1 MANVDVTIN
10 KTNRPNEATAAF
22 EFKDA
27 AANDTILIPFD
38 GKDQQTTFIVTAA
51 AACNLTIKAGDSLQG
66 VNDEVIAITANKYHA
81 FSLDSGRF
89 KNIRGENAGKVVMTP
104 SAACSIAVVE
114 TRV

>member
-1 MANVDVTIN
+1 MANVNVTVI
-10 KTNRPNEATAAF
+10 KTLEPNVASEGFTFTAA
-22 EFKDA
+22 A
-27 AANDTILIPFD
+27 ASDNILVPLE
-38 GKDQQTTFIVTAA
+38 GKDEQTTFIVTAT

-66 VNDEVIAITANKYHA
+66 VNDEIIAITAGKYHV

-89 KNIRGENAGKVVMTP
+89 KNIRGENAEKVVIVP

>member
-22 EFKDA
+22 EVKA
-27 AANDTILIPFD
+27 AASDTIRIPFD
-38 GKDQQTTFIVTAA
+38 GKDQQTTFIVTAES
-51 AACNLTIKAGDSLQG
+51 ACNLTIKAGDSLQG

-89 KNIRGENAGKVVMTP
+89 KNIRGENAGKVIMTP